1 MNTELLRQET
11 YIKSFFTTQNR
22 LRGFISFAENI
33 FNLLFLKTLEEK
45 KKSKAKNRSKTLNE
59 FHHFYDITLN
69 TITFK
74 TLAH

>member
-22 LRGFISFAENI
+22 LKGFISFAENI
-33 FNLLFLKTLEEK
+33 FNLLFLKTLDK
-45 KKSKAKNRSKTLNE
+45 KKSKAKNTSKTLNE